1 MARKKSQPSF
11 GPNQAY
17 IVSFGDMM
25 TALLAFFIVLC
36 SLAEEQTGA
45 NLHAGTGSFVRAL
58 DGFGLPGAFSKDT
71 SSRAVSL
78 SHAGPL
84 YVVSEPGQEPDKESK
99 GPDETDNGL
108 RVIDREQE
116 EMQRFVNEM
125 NRLAQVKKLPTNQG
139 EVSFDFFN
147 ALSTSEPLLPKSFDS
162 VMVQLVPL
170 LNNPAYRIDLVVWAT
185 TPSRSAWTRAARQAA
200 RITREIEAKA
210 GHSTGQQTGLRG
222 VGKPWLYSDV
232 KRPVFSIVVRRV
244 STVGCPD

>member
-25 TALLAFFIVLC
+25 TALLAFFIVLV

-45 NLHAGTGSFVRAL
+45 NLHTGTGSFVRAL

-71 SSRAVSL
+71 SDRAVSL

-84 YVVSEPGQEPDKESK
+84 YVVGAEDQDPDKESL
-99 GPDETDNGL
+99 GPDEEDNGI
-108 RVIDREQE
+108 RVIDRERE

-125 NRLAQVKKLPTNQG
+125 NRLASVKKLPASQG

-147 ALSTSEPLLPKSFDS
+147 TLSKTAPLLPDSFGN
-162 VMVQLVPL
+162 VLIQLVPVL
-170 LNNPAYRIDLVVWAT
+170 MNRNYGVDVIVWAT
-185 TPSRSAWTRAARQAA
+185 TPSQTAWTRAAKQSAQIA
-200 RITREIEAKA
+200 REISEK
-210 GHSTGQQTGLRG
+210 TGISVTQPTGLRS
-222 VGKPWLYSDV
+222 VGKPWAYSDV

-244 STVGCPD
+244 TTG